1 MPLGFGMAV
10 SRKTR
15 RVIQAYIVMYL
26 ASSQFYHLLV
36 LYKCQESVLMGRLTN
51 VTTIEMTS
59 SSLIPY
65 EDCRCSIRSTKECLT
80 DHQLKYTRLIL
91 VVLFFCEVYLIREVI
106 RTHRNHVSFF
116 INAYWIVS
124 MLIFVWIVFIIY
136 RSSYY
141 YSCTAGILSWVGLS
155 LFLYCSH

>member
-36 LYKCQESVLMGRLTN
+36 LDISQEFVFMARLTN

-59 SSLIPY
+59 FSLIPY
-65 EDCRCSIRSTKECLT
+65 EDCRCSIQSTKGCLT

-91 VVLFFCEVYLIREVI
+91 VRGVI
-106 RTHRNHVSFF
+106 FLR
-116 INAYWIVS
+116 
-124 MLIFVWIVFIIY
+124 
-136 RSSYY
+136 
-141 YSCTAGILSWVGLS
+141 GLS
-155 LFLYCSH
+155 HS